1 MRLLSWPWRYWL
13 LRVTAVVALLYAA
26 LLAGIWWGQEALLFV
41 PQRLP
46 QDHEFKFGA
55 DVHERWIEVPGARL
69 NALHLQV
76 PNPKGVVF
84 FLHGNSGNLESWFVN
99 ADFYRRANFDM
110 FMFDYRGYGKSSGS
124 IQSQAQ
130 LEADALQAWHTLA
143 PQYAGKRRVI
153 LGRSIGT
160 GLAAALAVQVQ
171 PEQTVLVSP
180 YESMW
185 ALAQQHYPW
194 VPAPLLRYPLRT
206 DLAVP
211 QLRGPLLLAHGEQDT
226 LIPPIHSQKLQ
237 QLVPTAKLAIV
248 PGAGHNDLQRFEL
261 YLGAV
266 RTAMVGP

>member
-1 MRLLSWPWRYWL
+1 MTSAPLPWKYWL
-13 LRVTAVVALLYAA
+13 VRLVAALAMLYGA
-26 LLAGIWWGQEALLFV
+26 LLAAIWWGQEALLFA
-41 PQRLP
+41 PKPLA
-46 QDHEFKFGA
+46 QDHVFQFGS
-55 DVHERWIEVPGARL
+55 DVQERWIEVPGARL
-69 NALHLQV
+69 NALHLQL

-110 FMFDYRGYGKSSGS
+110 FMIDYRGYGKSSGS

-130 LEADALQAWHTLA
+130 LEADALAAWLHIA

-153 LGRSIGT
+153 FGRSIGT
-160 GLAAALAVQVQ
+160 GLAATLAARVQ

-180 YESMW
+180 YESML

-226 LIPPIHSQKLQ
+226 LIPPSHSQKLQ
-237 QLVPTAKLAIV
+237 QLLPAAKLALV
-248 PGAGHNDLQRFEL
+248 PGAGHNDLQRFEV

-266 RTAMVGP
+266 RAAMVGP